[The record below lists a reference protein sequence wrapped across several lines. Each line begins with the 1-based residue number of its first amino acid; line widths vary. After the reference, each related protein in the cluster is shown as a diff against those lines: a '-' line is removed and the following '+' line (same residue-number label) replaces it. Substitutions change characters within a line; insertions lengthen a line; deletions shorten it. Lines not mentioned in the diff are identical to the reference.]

1 LKTNRRGHDETPSG
15 VEVRVSFG
23 FVAAR
28 PKPCPFKA
36 RLPLRFKDARRGTLF
51 IAMVSKLK
59 NTGAAALPYLRPDGL
74 KFLKGLEK
82 HNDREWFNGR
92 KALYEAELKE
102 PMLAIIRKITDAMLE
117 FAPNHVRPAE
127 KSLFR
132 IYRDTRFSN
141 NKLPY
146 KTHVAAWW
154 SHMGMEKTSG
164 AGYYFQVSPK
174 GVVIAAGAYM
184 PEKEQLA
191 AIRNW
196 LVDNHV
202 EFRKLLNKPAV
213 KKTFTEFEG
222 EALTRPPKGFPC
234 EHPAMDLIKCKQWGL
249 STTLPAETA
258 QETNF
263 AQTLIR
269 HFKLLAPVV
278 DALNTPIAASL
289 APKKKVLFGLH

>member
-1 LKTNRRGHDETPSG
+1 MARTIKSAP
-15 VEVRVSFG
+15 
-23 FVAAR
+23 AA
-28 PKPCPFKA
+28 P
-36 RLPLRFKDARRGTLF
+36 
-51 IAMVSKLK
+51 
-59 NTGAAALPYLRPDGL
+59 LPYFRPEALTFLRNL
-74 KFLKGLEK
+74 AR
-82 HNDREWFNGR
+82 HNDRVWFNER
-92 KALYEAELKE
+92 KAVYESELKE
-102 PMLAIIRKITDAMLE
+102 PMLAVIRRITDAMME

-154 SHMGMEKTSG
+154 SHMGMQKTSG

-196 LVDNHV
+196 LLNNHV
-202 EFRKLLNKPAV
+202 QFRRLLQKPAV
-213 KKTFTEFEG
+213 RKTFTEFEG

-234 EHPAMDLIKCKQWGL
+234 DHPAMDLIKCKQWGL
-249 STTLPAETA
+249 STTLPAKTA
-258 QETNF
+258 LEKNL

-269 HFKLLAPVV
+269 HFKLLAPLV

-289 APKKKVLFGLH
+289 VPRKKVLFGLR

>member
-1 LKTNRRGHDETPSG
+1 MARTIKSAP
-15 VEVRVSFG
+15 
-23 FVAAR
+23 AA
-28 PKPCPFKA
+28 P
-36 RLPLRFKDARRGTLF
+36 
-51 IAMVSKLK
+51 
-59 NTGAAALPYLRPDGL
+59 LPYFRPEALTFLRNL
-74 KFLKGLEK
+74 AR
-82 HNDREWFNGR
+82 HNDRVWFNER
-92 KALYEAELKE
+92 KAVYESELKE
-102 PMLAIIRKITDAMLE
+102 PMLAVIRRITDAMME

-154 SHMGMEKTSG
+154 SHMGMQKTSG

-196 LVDNHV
+196 LLNNHV
-202 EFRKLLNKPAV
+202 QFRRLLQKPAV
-213 KKTFTEFEG
+213 RKTFTEFEG

-234 EHPAMDLIKCKQWGL
+234 DHPAMDLIKCKQWGL
-249 STTLPAETA
+249 STTLPAATA
-258 QETNF
+258 LEKNL

-269 HFKLLAPVV
+269 HFKLLAPLV

-289 APKKKVLFGLH
+289 VPRKVLFGLR

>member
-1 LKTNRRGHDETPSG
+1 MARTIKSAP
-15 VEVRVSFG
+15 
-23 FVAAR
+23 AA
-28 PKPCPFKA
+28 P
-36 RLPLRFKDARRGTLF
+36 
-51 IAMVSKLK
+51 
-59 NTGAAALPYLRPDGL
+59 LPYFRPEALTFLRNL
-74 KFLKGLEK
+74 AM
-82 HNDREWFNGR
+82 HNDRVWFNER
-92 KALYEAELKE
+92 KAVYESELKE
-102 PMLAIIRKITDAMLE
+102 PMLAVIRRITDAMME

-154 SHMGMEKTSG
+154 SHMGMQKTSG

-196 LVDNHV
+196 LLNNHV
-202 EFRKLLNKPAV
+202 QFRRLLQKPAV
-213 KKTFTEFEG
+213 RKTFTEFEG

-234 EHPAMDLIKCKQWGL
+234 DHPAMDLIKCKQWGL

-258 QETNF
+258 LEKNF

-269 HFKLLAPVV
+269 HFKLLAPLV

-289 APKKKVLFGLH
+289 VPRKVLFGLR

>member
-1 LKTNRRGHDETPSG
+1 LG
-15 VEVRVSFG
+15 
-23 FVAAR
+23 A
-28 PKPCPFKA
+28 
-36 RLPLRFKDARRGTLF
+36 LRATLF
-51 IAMVSKLK
+51 FAMVSKVK
-59 NTGAAALPYLRPDGL
+59 NATAAAPVPAHLRPEGL

-82 HNDREWFNGR
+82 NNDRDWFNER
-92 KALYEAELKE
+92 KAVYEAELKE
-102 PMLAIIRKITDAMLE
+102 PMLAIIRKVTEAMMD
-117 FAPNHVRPAE
+117 FAPSHVRPAE

-164 AGYYFQVSPK
+164 AGYYFHISPK

-191 AIRNW
+191 AIRHW
-196 LVDNHV
+196 LLENHL
-202 EFRKLLNKPAV
+202 EFRRLLNKSAV
-213 KKTFTEFEG
+213 KKTFKEFEG

-258 QETNF
+258 LEANF
-263 AQTLIR
+263 AATLIR

-278 DALNTPIAASL
+278 DALNMPIAASL
-289 APKKKVLFGLH
+289 APKKKVLFGLE